1 MNNSKSKEEKNM
13 DIIKKMVA
21 VASVLAFFLIGT
33 TAFANEITK
42 SYELRDLLWTRVQN
56 LHGNYIGIVS
66 NFVVDSQGHVS
77 LAIIDRS
84 SGKANRP
91 EELVAVPFDA
101 LKWNS
106 KGDYFV
112 LHINRQ
118 VLAEAPVFHK
128 SNDVSNPA
136 FTTEMYKF
144 FGLRPY
150 WTDKAPSPYSWGG
163 EAQNF

>member
-1 MNNSKSKEEKNM
+1 MNT
-13 DIIKKMVA
+13 IKKMMA
-21 VASVLAFFLIGT
+21 VVSVLIFCLIDA
-33 TAFANEITK
+33 TAYANEIGK

-56 LHGNYIGIVS
+56 LQGKYIGIVS

-84 SGKANRP
+84 STKANEP

-101 LKWNS
+101 LKWKS

-112 LHINRQ
+112 LNINRQ

-128 SNDVSNPA
+128 NKDVSNPA
-136 FTTEMYKF
+136 FATEMYRF
-144 FGLRPY
+144 FGLQPS
-150 WTDKAPSPYSWGG
+150 WTDKAPSPYQWGG
-163 EAQNF
+163 EAQGF